1 MTDIFKNHNKITR
14 IREKEPKIIKK
25 STFFN
30 FHRSLDNH
38 LEIMYPENYN
48 NYKNSEQIFDNDEYK
63 NRIAIFKD
71 VVVSNRGRIITS
83 DKSYTNGGCLCLEES
98 KLIHPSKSDEKFKQ
112 YPIVISIAA
121 GWGNG
126 IFHFPVEALTA
137 LKCFPNG
144 LKCISPHVY
153 LHVYEKT
160 PYIEKWLEL
169 ANINIKWERVIDGS
183 LYVKK
188 LFIPEMG
195 KCGNPYLSQI
205 SWLKNRVQRNITYT
219 SNTKKQMLLMKRNK
233 TRKILNHN
241 QLQIQLKHIE
251 PGNYNFVLFDDNNLP
266 ESLIEQQTKF
276 ANSDIIIGPH
286 GGGCVNIFA
295 CKEGSLFIEF
305 VYPKN
310 INLCYARIAYFLN
323 IHYYAVPI
331 NKGKV
336 DINHVKSI
344 IKDYLISSKSFNENK
359 LLY

>member
-1 MTDIFKNHNKITR
+1 MTNIFNSHTKIMR
-14 IREKEPKIIKK
+14 MREKEPDIKK
-25 STFFN
+25 KNTHFN
-30 FHRSLDNH
+30 IHENLLSF
-38 LEIMYPENYN
+38 LEIMYPENYD
-48 NYKNSEQIFDNDEYK
+48 NYINKKPIFDDLIYK

-71 VVVSNRGRIITS
+71 VVVSNRGRIITQ

-98 KLIHPSKSDEKFKQ
+98 KLIHPSKTDEKFKQ

-137 LKCFPNG
+137 LKCFPHG
-144 LKCISPHVY
+144 IKTISPHVY

-160 PYIEKWLEL
+160 PYVKKWLEL
-169 ANINIKWERVIDGS
+169 ANINIKWSRVIDGS

-205 SWLKNRVQRNITYT
+205 TWLKNKIHKNITYT

-233 TRKILNHN
+233 SRIIKNHN

-251 PGNYNFVLFDDNNLP
+251 PDNYNFVLYDDNNLP
-266 ESLIEQQTKF
+266 ESLIEQQSKF

-286 GGGCVNIFA
+286 GGGCTNILA

-305 VYPKN
+305 MDTAN
-310 INLCYARIAYFLN
+310 INLCYARLAYYLN
-323 IHYYAVPI
+323 IHYYAIPI
-331 NKGKV
+331 INGKV
-336 DINHVKSI
+336 NFNHVKNI
-344 IKDYLISSKSFNENK
+344 VQNYLISSNTFQTCA
-359 LLY
+359 YT

>member
-1 MTDIFKNHNKITR
+1 MTDIFNNHSKIMR
-14 IREKEPKIIKK
+14 IREKEPELLNKP
-25 STFFN
+25 SHFN
-30 FHRSLDNH
+30 LHESLNNYVD
-38 LEIMYPENYN
+38 IMYPKIYDNYTN
-48 NYKNSEQIFDNDEYK
+48 DKQIFDDLIYK

-71 VVVSNRGRIITS
+71 VVVSNRGRIITA
-83 DKSYTNGGCLCLEES
+83 DKSYTNGGCPCLDES
-98 KLIHPSKSDEKFKQ
+98 NLTHPSKTEEKFKQ

-160 PYIEKWLEL
+160 PYIKKWLEL
-169 ANINIKWERVIDGS
+169 ANININWNRVIDGS

-188 LFIPEMG
+188 LFVPEMG

-205 SWLKNRVQRNITYT
+205 SWLKNKIHKNINYT

-233 TRKILNHN
+233 TRIIKNHN
-241 QLQIQLKHIE
+241 QLQVQLKHID
-251 PGNYNFVLFDDNNLP
+251 PNNYNFVLHDDNNLP
-266 ESLIEQQTKF
+266 ESLIDQQTKF

-286 GGGCVNIFA
+286 GGGCINIFA

-305 VYPKN
+305 QDPKN

-331 NKGKV
+331 INGKV
-336 DINHVKSI
+336 DFIH
-344 IKDYLISSKSFNENK
+344 IKNIVQKYLISSNK
-359 LLY
+359 FYESQLSY